1 MVLRQLL
8 SAGAGETSA
17 TCGVFSSFFHR
28 SSRQLGSRRSLSDT
42 TTASMK
48 VFDRAVKRQ
57 QRDRAAAA
65 DPQGEYDYLR
75 EHIAA
80 ALVDRLEDIS
90 REFPRALDLG
100 AHAGHIY
107 RAVSAQVIP
116 VCVFH
121 VVAVDGLQICKSLL
135 HCIPCSSLDRQ
146 RSPQD
151 DHTLP
156 R

>member
-17 TCGVFSSFFHR
+17 TCGVFSSFFRR
-28 SSRQLGSRRSLSDT
+28 SSRQLGSHRSLSDT

-80 ALVDRLEDIS
+80 ALVDRLEV
-90 REFPRALDLG
+90 RA
-100 AHAGHIY
+100 
-107 RAVSAQVIP
+107 S
-116 VCVFH
+116 
-121 VVAVDGLQICKSLL
+121 VV
-135 HCIPCSSLDRQ
+135 
-146 RSPQD
+146 
-151 DHTLP
+151 
-156 R
+156 